1 VKTYHMSQA
10 ESSETKSNT
19 SGAVN
24 RGH

>member
-1 VKTYHMSQA
+1 MSQA